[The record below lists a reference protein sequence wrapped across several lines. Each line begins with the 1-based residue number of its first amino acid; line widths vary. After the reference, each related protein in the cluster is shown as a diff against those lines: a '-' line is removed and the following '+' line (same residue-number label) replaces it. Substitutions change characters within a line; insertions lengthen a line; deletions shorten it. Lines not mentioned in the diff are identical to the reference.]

1 MIKRDILTF
10 KRVRISLF
18 YRNCDSVVAVFFVS
32 HCSIL
37 IFFVVSCDFFS
48 AFWGYFIF
56 FLKNFRDCFFTL
68 FSKNVFCPKNA
79 QKMYF
84 CKLLKINDGLK
95 KFNFSWKKDWKCFG
109 SSEKGYT
116 FALAF
121 GKQRGCSSDKQ
132 DDPWQHSIQTSSTM
146 CLWFFRKPKVKK

>member
-1 MIKRDILTF
+1 MIKRDILT
-10 KRVRISLF
+10 SGYLF
-18 YRNCDSVVAVFFVS
+18 FIGIATLLLLFFFVS

-56 FLKNFRDCFFTL
+56 FLKNFRDRFFTL

-95 KFNFSWKKDWKCFG
+95 KFNFS
-109 SSEKGYT
+109 
-116 FALAF
+116 
-121 GKQRGCSSDKQ
+121 
-132 DDPWQHSIQTSSTM
+132 
-146 CLWFFRKPKVKK
+146 